1 MRDRPG
7 HSVHSPAPIS
17 RLVASLAAFL
27 LVGPAVTGRA
37 AADNVDEARAYVEKA
52 TAAYALNKYAAA
64 AENFEKAF
72 ELKPDPAL
80 LYNAAQSYRL
90 AGNKERALAL
100 YESYLR
106 VYPKEKKR
114 PEIEGHIKQ
123 LKIAIEHDR
132 EAANSPPFT
141 TDPVTMGGGDA
152 RNART
157 SPPPPRPVAPAAPLP
172 AAAPAPVTPIAA
184 ATEPPPA
191 DSVPPPS
198 APPPA
203 TSASA
208 AVVLTQ
214 GADNG
219 QKDESLTH
227 KTWFWVAV
235 GGGVV
240 AAAVVVILLASGG
253 SNPASASLGR
263 VSGN

>member
-1 MRDRPG
+1 MR
-7 HSVHSPAPIS
+7 SPII
-17 RLVASLAAFL
+17 ASLAVL
-27 LVGPAVTGRA
+27 LLLGPMGAGRA

-114 PEIEGHIKQ
+114 SEIEAHIKQ
-123 LKIAIEHDR
+123 LRTAIEHDR

-141 TDPVTMGGGDA
+141 TDPVTMGGGDSRKA
-152 RNART
+152 
-157 SPPPPRPVAPAAPLP
+157 PPPAPPPSQVLVKPIPPAPIAPPPLP
-172 AAAPAPVTPIAA
+172 PAPVTPIAS

-191 DSVPPPS
+191 SS
-198 APPPA
+198 APPAALPPA
-203 TSASA
+203 STASP

-214 GADNG
+214 GASDN
-219 QKDESLTH
+219 QAKEPLTH

>member
-1 MRDRPG
+1 MMR
-7 HSVHSPAPIS
+7 S
-17 RLVASLAAFL
+17 RIIASLAAFL
-27 LVGPAVTGRA
+27 LLGPVVAGRA

-114 PEIEGHIKQ
+114 SEIEAHIKQ
-123 LKIAIEHDR
+123 LKTAIEHDR
-132 EAANSPPFT
+132 EAANAPPFT
-141 TDPVTMGGGDA
+141 TDPVTMGGGDS
-152 RNART
+152 RNAHT
-157 SPPPPRPVAPAAPLP
+157 APPPSQVLVKPIPPAPIAPPPP
-172 AAAPAPVTPIAA
+172 APAPVTPIAS

-191 DSVPPPS
+191 SPSSPPPL

-203 TSASA
+203 SP

-214 GADNG
+214 GASDG
-219 QKDESLTH
+219 QSKEPLTH
-227 KTWFWVAV
+227 KTWFWVAI

-240 AAAVVVILLASGG
+240 AATVVVILLASGG